1 MNTKFVKVVF
11 IAAIVLMG
19 GVNFVNT
26 QSVVKLSDV
35 AMDNVEALAD
45 EEYDYENGYARKS
58 NQTVADGPYYHLNP
72 SGGYYEVYY
81 VYNEVKCYDPGI
93 LKCQE
98 DLTYVDTSV
107 KEYNGVH

>member
-1 MNTKFVKVVF
+1 MKMNTKFVKVVF

-45 EEYDYENGYARKS
+45 NEGLKPGNYDVYDEVTTFSVDGNPYKKTIVRNCEDGGKYECREGN
-58 NQTVADGPYYHLNP
+58 YYCYKKDSGEWSEWIP
-72 SGGYYEVYY
+72 S
-81 VYNEVKCYDPGI
+81 
-93 LKCQE
+93 
-98 DLTYVDTSV
+98 
-107 KEYNGVH
+107 